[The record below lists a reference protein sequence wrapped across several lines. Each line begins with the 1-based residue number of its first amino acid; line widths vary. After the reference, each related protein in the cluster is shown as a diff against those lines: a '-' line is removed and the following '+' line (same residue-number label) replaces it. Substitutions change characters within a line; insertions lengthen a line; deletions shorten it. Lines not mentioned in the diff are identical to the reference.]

1 MRRVRT
7 KQTIRKAVF
16 VAVCIQAPDS
26 LCEAVIHGTNLKIS
40 PLYHIDN
47 IDLILSYLGDDT
59 EDARKKRRRC
69 TFNVLRGVDDAADK
83 GSA

>member
-59 EDARKKRRRC
+59 EEARRKRRRH
-69 TFNVLRGVDDAADK
+69 TFQYVEEHSDKADN
-83 GSA
+83 GST